1 MALQAG
7 ELKRLMV
14 DEHESAVV
22 RREKLEATRVGRI
35 ISGHRLYLLGW
46 LARLGMLRRDRR
58 ARIGECHLKRLLRS
72 RADHWFR
79 RQSRGTFDA
88 GQNDHHDNS
97 DGRAEHD
104 ARCLEI
110 GHLDDRTQPDDRQ

>member
-1 MALQAG
+1 MSTRAQLSGVRSSRRPAWDESSVDTVFTSLEGSFAL
-7 ELKRLMV
+7 
-14 DEHESAVV
+14 
-22 RREKLEATRVGRI
+22 
-35 ISGHRLYLLGW
+35 
-46 LARLGMLRRDRR
+46 LGMLRRGRR
-58 ARIGECHLKRLLRS
+58 TRIGERHLKRLLRS